1 MKHHVGMW
9 TIVYIELFTKLYNCS
24 LKNSNGF
31 WKTWTLFDDITI
43 YGLHTCMITL

>member
-24 LKNSNGF
+24 LKNSQWILENLG
-31 WKTWTLFDDITI
+31 LFS
-43 YGLHTCMITL
+43 MISQFMVCTHV